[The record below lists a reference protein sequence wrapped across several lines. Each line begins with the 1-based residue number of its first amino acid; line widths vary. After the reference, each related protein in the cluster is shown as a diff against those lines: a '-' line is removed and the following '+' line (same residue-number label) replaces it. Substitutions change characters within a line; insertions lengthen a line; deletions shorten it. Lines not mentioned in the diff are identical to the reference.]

1 MPLPT
6 EILRPWYAVGDSKL
20 ISLSTPVC
28 AEILTEAIDPK
39 QKGHLQKPPW
49 NMEFFF
55 FPSDEAFFMHGFHSP
70 HSEEC
75 CYQATGIT
83 MTQVLSF
90 SLSVSLSSSDRGFCT
105 LSSIMLNGTCC
116 KFSMNLLHY
125 RYIYIYIYLLRASW
139 SGLSFLLLSLALG
152 FFVLFLL
159 LRQEKRHSPGK
170 QQGFCTWM

>member
-1 MPLPT
+1 
-6 EILRPWYAVGDSKL
+6 
-20 ISLSTPVC
+20 
-28 AEILTEAIDPK
+28 
-39 QKGHLQKPPW
+39 
-49 NMEFFF
+49 MEFFF

-125 RYIYIYIYLLRASW
+125 RYIYIFTQSILIW
-139 SGLSFLLLSLALG
+139 SEFSSFVFSFGLFCALPSSTSRKTTWSRKTTRFLHLDVNTYNL
-152 FFVLFLL
+152 VRLFLC
-159 LRQEKRHSPGK
+159 KK
-170 QQGFCTWM
+170 FV